1 MNDGSVEVAMASGT
15 RAGVAVAKSAEA
27 AARAD
32 KSAWP
37 SRLGYSIAGWSLFV
51 VIWHLLTLGNKIS
64 DIPTPLQT
72 WSALAEVL
80 EQGLLWKNVIA
91 SVFRVAFGFAIAAG
105 VGIPLG
111 ILMGW
116 YPVTRKLLNP
126 VVQGLRPISP
136 IAWLPIA
143 VTMFGGSNWL
153 IEASDKSAIFLIF
166 LSSFFPIVTAT
177 TAAVATIER
186 KFLRSA
192 ANFGVTGFSLFRRV
206 IVPAAMPQIL
216 TGLRLALGIAWV
228 VVVAAEMLGVSSGLG
243 FQVNDARNMLRNDWV
258 TAAMVIIALIGL
270 ALDYGISSITT
281 ATLARRGVDQ
291 R

>member
-1 MNDGSVEVAMASGT
+1 MQSGT
-15 RAGVAVAKSAEA
+15 TAGIAVAKNLEA
-27 AARAD
+27 AGRAD

-37 SRLGYSIAGWSLFV
+37 AKLGWSLAGWTIFV
-51 VIWHLLTLGNKIS
+51 LAWHLVTLHNKIS
-64 DIPTPLQT
+64 DIPTPMQT
-72 WSALAEVL
+72 WAALAEIL
-80 EQGLLWKNVIA
+80 EQGVLWKNVVA
-91 SVFRVAFGFAIAAG
+91 SVFRVAWGFAIAAL

-116 YPVTRKLLNP
+116 YPLSRKLLNP

-143 VTMFGGSNWL
+143 VTLFGGSDWL
-153 IEASDKSAIFLIF
+153 IDASDKSAIFLIF

-192 ANFGVTGFSLFRRV
+192 ANFGVTGLDLFRRV
-206 IVPAAMPQIL
+206 ILPAAMPQIL

-270 ALDYGISSITT
+270 ALDYGISSITS

>member
-1 MNDGSVEVAMASGT
+1 MSNGT
-15 RAGVAVAKSAEA
+15 ADLITSPRQAVANSVAA
-27 AARAD
+27 AARLD

-37 SRLGYSIAGWSLFV
+37 ARLGWAVAGWAMFILA
-51 VIWHLLTLGNKIS
+51 WHLVTLGNKIS
-64 DIPTPLQT
+64 DIPTPVQT
-72 WSALAEVL
+72 WHALAEIL
-80 EQGLLWKNVIA
+80 EQGVLWKNIVA
-91 SVFRVAFGFAIAAG
+91 SVFRVAWGFAIAAG

-116 YPVTRKLLNP
+116 YPLTRKLLNP

-143 VTMFGGSNWL
+143 VTMFGGVTFVVES
-153 IEASDKSAIFLIF
+153 SDLSSVFLIF

-192 ANFGVTGFSLFRRV
+192 ANFGVTGLDLFRRV

-243 FQVNDARNMLRNDWV
+243 FQVNDARNMLRMDWV
-258 TAAMVIIALIGL
+258 TAAMVVIALIGL
-270 ALDYGISSITT
+270 ALDYGISSITA